1 MSFEKVNTEKI
12 NAAEKRKHSGM
23 SVGKV
28 EPVSDYVITP
38 HCSFELKRRMISE
51 DVVRSVLRAPEQ
63 RLPVRTG
70 RVVLQ
75 AKTKMAN
82 KIYMIRIFVD
92 VDRHPAEVVPA
103 YLTSKISKY
112 WRNEP

>member
-1 MSFEKVNTEKI
+1 MNE
-12 NAAEKRKHSGM
+12 
-23 SVGKV
+23 GKAQ
-28 EPVSDYVITP
+28 PVSDYVITP

-51 DVVRSVLRAPEQ
+51 DVVRSVLRTPEQ

-75 AKTKMAN
+75 SKMKMTDKT
-82 KIYMIRIFVD
+82 YLIRVFVD
-92 VDRHPAEVVPA
+92 VDRHPTEVVTA